1 MKTVANFKIWIDRIN
16 FIMTSAI
23 IVAGMY
29 ATAFIESQ
37 DWYDGLILTSILFF
51 VAALCLKS
59 LLIGISRTLVI
70 ISQDLSVL
78 AREAKIAEIERN
90 RHQTK

>member
-29 ATAFIESQ
+29 TTAFIEWK
-37 DWYDGLILTSILFF
+37 DWYNGLVLTSILFF
-51 VAALCLKS
+51 VVALCFKS

-70 ISQDLSVL
+70 ISQDLSIL
-78 AREAKIAEIERN
+78 ARDAKIAEAKRTRYKN
-90 RHQTK
+90 